1 MKPLSWVVLLSLLA
15 LGTGLFAGLALARRG
30 GRIEPAAPGD
40 APLVEPISP
49 RRVGLVVESTE
60 ALSRELGLDASQ
72 RAFVDS
78 LMQDAAAR
86 IAVAEEE
93 IRAEKGRARQ
103 EILRR
108 LTPEQAR
115 HLEDMAAASREESIR
130 TDLERRMKILVPYL
144 DLSPEEIAPVRTA
157 LEHEKRRRAEY
168 FRELRDSG
176 RHVEREA
183 IRAFLRSAAEE
194 RDAALAGILA
204 PDRLA
209 KLRDLDQ
216 TW

>member
-1 MKPLSWVVLLSLLA
+1 MKPLSWVVLVSILA

-30 GRIEPAAPGD
+30 ASAEPATPGG
-40 APLVEPISP
+40 PSPVEPISP

-60 ALSRELGLDASQ
+60 ELSRELGLDASQ

-86 IAVAEEE
+86 IAAAEEE
-93 IRAEKGRARQ
+93 IRAEKDRARR

-115 HLEDMAAASREESIR
+115 QLEDLAAASREESIR

-144 DLSPEEIAPVRTA
+144 ELAPEEIAPVRAA

-168 FRELRDSG
+168 FRELRESG

-183 IRAFLRSAAEE
+183 VRAFLKSAAEE
-194 RDAALAGILA
+194 RDAALAGILESK
-204 PDRLA
+204 RIE
-209 KLRDLDQ
+209 KLRDFDQ
-216 TW
+216 VW